1 MTLIFHLDKNFD
13 CADRMFHSIQISY
26 NLVTKM
32 SMTDSKELIPEFFYL
47 PEFLENSEGGQLFLF
62 VYGC

>member
-1 MTLIFHLDKNFD
+1 MIINVCFVCDADRNFD
-13 CADRMFHSIQISY
+13 CADRTFHSVQTAY

-47 PEFLENSEGGQLFLF
+47 PEFLENSEGKS
-62 VYGC
+62 VN